1 MHRQPTGQ
9 IGVWGA
15 GQGKGKGDQR
25 ARQERVIRGG
35 AGAMRA
41 AGGGLW
47 AGCDADERTPRWAGR
62 RCTAGTCG
70 TAPRPRAATRTN
82 RAARGCE
89 RLALRPAFGPN
100 TPGPA
105 TRPEQKMTGGWAGR
119 PRPAKRG
126 GADCEARRE
135 RSPRGGEA
143 GAERRPGGG
152 GGGATG
158 QTPGARRAAC
168 GGGVTAWC
176 QWWGAAGSPPP
187 TGPRRRSQPRPG

>member
-89 RLALRPAFGPN
+89 RLALRPAFGPS
-100 TPGPA
+100 P
-105 TRPEQKMTGGWAGR
+105 RPRPRPVCVPLPLPPPSGFALCGLRSRPRLASLGVAGR
-119 PRPAKRG
+119 PTL
-126 GADCEARRE
+126 
-135 RSPRGGEA
+135 RSSSA
-143 GAERRPGGG
+143 PGVWLGR
-152 GGGATG
+152 ACSG